1 MPRLPITDYPLRL
14 LLPALALIVV
24 TTAIPV
30 DLRAPVGWDG
40 SIELLDI
47 VVNLV
52 LYAPL
57 GLALRGWSWRR
68 LLVAAALLSAV
79 IELSQVWNSGRHPS
93 PGDVVANAGGALLAM
108 AFAQRRWRGNPAAGT
123 VLMVGKP
130 LVAAALVALAA
141 LVAAGNLPTHPSQLE
156 GWDPGYPLLVGNEA
170 TGDRPW
176 RGTIEFLALEPARLS
191 PTGARHGAGAAN
203 LLPANIVADGGP
215 AQPLPADLARS
226 LATDA
231 QQQNA
236 LTVVARIVPAT
247 TNQRGPARIVSF
259 SVDTQQRNFDLG
271 QEGRR
276 LVFRV
281 RTPVSGRNGSRQQVE
296 TTSVLRAGDPATI
309 VATYDGRVARVYV
322 DGRLCGRR
330 NFAAAA
336 SAGPVLLDEELPAV
350 CAVLGAL
357 LALVARTFAGRGRR
371 SAFTAA
377 VVATLVALAMPRA
390 MPGLATALAA
400 MPWAVVG
407 ALIGAAAVV
416 VAAVPPVPRHP
427 GGDGSA

>member
-1 MPRLPITDYPLRL
+1 MPRLPITDYRLKL

-40 SIELLDI
+40 SIELFDI

-68 LLVAAALLSAV
+68 LLVAAALLSAA

-108 AFAQRRWRGNPAAGT
+108 AFARRRWRDKPAAGT
-123 VLMVGKP
+123 VLTVGRP

-156 GWDPGYPLLVGNEA
+156 GWDPGYPLLLGNEA

-191 PTGARHGAGAAN
+191 PTVARHGAGAAN

-215 AQPLPADLARS
+215 AQRLPADLARS

-247 TNQRGPARIVSF
+247 TDQRGPARIVSF
-259 SVDTQQRNFDLG
+259 SADTQHRNFDLG

-281 RTPVSGRNGSRQQVE
+281 RTPVSGENGSRQQFE
-296 TTSVLRAGDPATI
+296 TTPMLRAGKPATI

-357 LALVARTFAGRGRR
+357 LALIARAFAGSGRR
-371 SAFTAA
+371 SALAAA
-377 VVATLVALAMPRA
+377 VVTALVALALPRA
-390 MPGLATALAA
+390 MPGLAAALSA

-416 VAAVPPVPRHP
+416 IASPRGTPADNAA
-427 GGDGSA
+427 ST